1 MADEKPDFVN
11 DLLTGSEAVIRPNK
25 DGVMPMMCVGRRASS
40 SADIEARARA
50 IEADPYRGM
59 VPFQEQDG
67 SYSYTETQVEE
78 MKRLGVDEDI
88 VTLALLELQQE
99 RSKK

>member
-11 DLLTGSEAVIRPNK
+11 DLLTGNEAVIRPNK
-25 DGVMPMMCVGRRASS
+25 DGVMPVMCVGRRARDSKE
-40 SADIEARARA
+40 IEMRARA

-67 SYSYTETQVEE
+67 SFSYTEMQIEE
-78 MKRLGVDEDI
+78 MKRLGVDPDI

-99 RSKK
+99 RQRR